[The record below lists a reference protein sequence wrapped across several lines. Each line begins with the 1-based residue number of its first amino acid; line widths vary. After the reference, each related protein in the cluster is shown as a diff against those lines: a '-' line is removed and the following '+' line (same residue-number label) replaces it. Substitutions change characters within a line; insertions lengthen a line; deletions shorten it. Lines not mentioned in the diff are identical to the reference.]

1 MQITS
6 LPVVFF
12 SGLLLLLFQSCK
24 SDEQSQE
31 YSLSGNIVGIDDG
44 QVILKK
50 LELTT
55 NKTLDLDTAIIENG
69 MFALQGTV
77 EQPYPHSLV
86 INDSLQVNFFLENSN
101 IDIQINTL
109 EGRMDVA
116 GSVSDSL
123 FQPYWSRL
131 EELWSYAD
139 SLQLQGLLATTEEER
154 RIIDSLIEEQSSV
167 EMLFSLEFI
176 NQYPASYVS
185 PFAAFYFV
193 QTYEV
198 SAEGLRELLDSFDP
212 KLENSDYV
220 QALEEIYALKAKLS
234 PGQPAPEIILPDDKG
249 VVHKLEDFRGKLVL
263 LDFWASWCRP
273 CREQNQYLKNL
284 YEEQSG
290 KDFVIISIS
299 LDENRE
305 DWLRALQKDE
315 MNWPQ
320 LSSLKGW
327 NTRAAIDYGVKAI
340 PQNFLIDFEGNILGQ
355 NVIIP
360 ELKVMLDQLQ

>member
-1 MQITS
+1 MRITPLS
-6 LPVVFF
+6 AVVFLV
-12 SGLLLLLFQSCK
+12 LLTLLFQSCK
-24 SDEQSQE
+24 SNEPSRE
-31 YSLSGNIVGIDDG
+31 FSLSGSIVGIDEG
-44 QVILKK
+44 LVILKK
-50 LELTT
+50 LELAT
-55 NKTLDLDTAIIENG
+55 NKTVALDTAVIEKG
-69 MFALQGTV
+69 TFTLQGSV

-86 INDSLQVNFFLENSN
+86 INDSLQVNFFLENSSIQ
-101 IDIQINTL
+101 IDINTR
-109 EGRMDVA
+109 EGHMDVA

-139 SLQLQGLLATTEEER
+139 SLQLQGLLATTNEER
-154 RIIDSLIEEQSSV
+154 RVIDSLIEEQSSV

-176 NQYPASYVS
+176 NEYPGSFVS

-212 KLENSDYV
+212 ELENSVYV
-220 QALEEIYALKAKLS
+220 QALEEIYQLKAKLS
-234 PGQPAPEIILPDDKG
+234 PGQPAPEIVLPDEKG
-249 VVHKLEDFRGKLVL
+249 NVHKLADYRGKLVL
-263 LDFWASWCRP
+263 IDFWASWCRP
-273 CREQNQYLKNL
+273 CREQNRYLKSL
-284 YEEQSG
+284 YEEQAG
-290 KDFVIISIS
+290 KDFVFISIS

-305 DWLRALQKDE
+305 DWLRAFQQDE
-315 MNWPQ
+315 LDWPQ

-327 NTRAAIDYGVKAI
+327 NTQAAMDYGVKAI

-360 ELKVMLDQLQ
+360 ELKVILEQLQ

>member
-1 MQITS
+1 MRITS
-6 LPVVFF
+6 LPVVVVIGVL
-12 SGLLLLLFQSCK
+12 SLMFQSCK
-24 SDEQSQE
+24 SDQPPQE
-31 YSLSGNIVGIDDG
+31 FSISGNIVGIDQG

-50 LELTT
+50 LELAT
-55 NKTLDLDTAIIENG
+55 NKTVDLDTAVLEEG
-69 MFALQGTV
+69 RFTLHGSV

-86 INDSLQVNFFLENSN
+86 INDSLQVNFFLENSSIV
-101 IDIQINTL
+101 IDINTL
-109 EGRMDVA
+109 EGHMDVA
-116 GSVSDSL
+116 GSTSDSL

-139 SLQLQGLLATTEEER
+139 SLQLQGLLATTDEER
-154 RIIDSLIEEQSSV
+154 RGIDSLIEEQSSA

-193 QTYEV
+193 QTYDV

-212 KLENSDYV
+212 EIGNSEYAL
-220 QALEEIYALKAKLS
+220 ALEEIYALKAKLS
-234 PGQPAPEIILPDDKG
+234 PGQPAPEIVLPDEKG
-249 VVHKLEDFRGKLVL
+249 VVHKLSDYRGKLVL
-263 LDFWASWCRP
+263 IDFWASWCRP
-273 CREQNQYLKNL
+273 CREQNRYLKNV
-284 YEEQSG
+284 YSEQTG
-290 KDFVIISIS
+290 KDFVFISIS

-305 DWLRALQKDE
+305 DWLGALQQDA
-315 MNWPQ
+315 MDWPQ

-327 NTRAAIDYGVKAI
+327 NTQASIDYGVKAI

-360 ELKVMLDQLQ
+360 ELTLILDQLQ